1 MNFVVDYD
9 KTKQKNYDLIP
20 EGDYEV
26 IIKNAEERTTR
37 DGRNYLNLWLVIRN
51 DVEQKYQNRIISHTL
66 WKRKEPTSA
75 DLQVQGYGFD
85 MIMIL
90 AKSAKLPNG
99 KRYET
104 ISDLCKDLKN
114 HTLLVSV
121 EHDDYNGQVRE
132 KVIYISETMFPV
144 CKHVFNKTS
153 VSSDEISGG
162 SSEKFVDSNK
172 NSLEDF
178 EEILSDEDVPF

>member
-1 MNFVVDYD
+1 MAFVTEYNEKDS
-9 KTKQKNYDLIP
+9 YDLIP

-26 IIKNAEERTTR
+26 IIKNAEERATR
-37 DGRNYLNLWLVIRN
+37 DGRNYINLWLVIRN
-51 DVEQKYQNRIISHTL
+51 DVEQKYKNRYIFHTF
-66 WKRKEPTSA
+66 WKRKEPTQQ
-75 DLQVQGYGFD
+75 DLQVEGYGYD
-85 MIMIL
+85 MLMIL

-121 EHDDYNGQVRE
+121 THDDYNGKPRE
-132 KVIYISETMFPV
+132 KVEYISETMFPV
-144 CKHVFNKTS
+144 CKHVFNKNS
-153 VSSDEISGG
+153 VNSDEISGN
-162 SSEKFVDSNK
+162 SSENFVSSNK
-172 NSLEDF
+172 NTLEDF